1 MSTEQEQPGSGVRNE
16 TGHTTTSPGTQAGR
30 LVAPGFLATMGD
42 GPISDGENART
53 EGGLAYNMAVASQF
67 DPNRGSVTIDNR
79 TVPGLVETQNRPTL
93 GSEKAFIL
101 GPVRAPIPAKLV
113 TQIVSHKYIE
123 LSELSPKNLE
133 EPHTEVMSF
142 AIEGSAIVPCSKA
155 IPRKKQ
161 DAMDILTWVEAF
173 NSYAAV
179 LNSYFPHRARD
190 LSAYMALIIRTAK
203 RFGGR
208 AWLQYDRTF
217 RREAEASFLQDWSAM
232 KPDLYKYYTAAH
244 GNSSSPL
251 HAQTSTKRFRRE
263 PRGSPESRCHRN
275 FASPGRFP

>member
-1 MSTEQEQPGSGVRNE
+1 M
-16 TGHTTTSPGTQAGR
+16 
-30 LVAPGFLATMGD
+30 
-42 GPISDGENART
+42 
-53 EGGLAYNMAVASQF
+53 
-67 DPNRGSVTIDNR
+67 
-79 TVPGLVETQNRPTL
+79 
-93 GSEKAFIL
+93 
-101 GPVRAPIPAKLV
+101 

-142 AIEGSAIVPCSKA
+142 AIEGSAIVICSKA
-155 IPRKKQ
+155 NPRKKQ

-208 AWLQYDRTF
+208 AWLQYDRAF
-217 RREAEASFLQDWSAM
+217 RREAEVSFLQD
-232 KPDLYKYYTAAH
+232 
-244 GNSSSPL
+244 
-251 HAQTSTKRFRRE
+251 
-263 PRGSPESRCHRN
+263 
-275 FASPGRFP
+275 